1 MKKRLLG
8 IIILI
13 LLICGVVFIKSI
25 LNPSEISKQNSSS
38 LSIEE
43 RKKVKIADLSDVE
56 IFLEDKVKEIIN
68 LKYNFDVSY
77 EKLSN
82 NELSNSSLLNNVNSN
97 YDLIFS
103 NNEILNNLKEKVNE
117 KNENNL
123 NYENLLSTPLVIY
136 SWNEVVDILINENI
150 VTKKDDV
157 YYITDMNKLINYI
170 LEGKMWTELGLDMVY
185 GNINIISANPINT
198 SSGASYY
205 SLLLSTM
212 SKESLNAE
220 ETFPKLKEIYEKSE
234 CMSSDE
240 ENLFDRYVR
249 LGMPAVPLFADY
261 EKSII
266 KFANSNPSAFKQ
278 IESNIKIL
286 YPSPTILKE
295 YVLESFTEN
304 GNNFKDIFSD
314 SEFQKV
320 VLEKFG
326 LRKNSEKNENLEING
341 TSKDMPEAFQTLDSN
356 IYKEL
361 ISYLN
366 ENN

>member
-82 NELSNSSLLNNVNSN
+82 NELSNTSLLNNVNSN

-212 SKESLNAE
+212 SKESLNIE
-220 ETFPKLKEIYEKSE
+220 ETFPKLRKISIYE
-234 CMSSDE
+234 
-240 ENLFDRYVR
+240 
-249 LGMPAVPLFADY
+249 
-261 EKSII
+261 
-266 KFANSNPSAFKQ
+266 
-278 IESNIKIL
+278 
-286 YPSPTILKE
+286 
-295 YVLESFTEN
+295 
-304 GNNFKDIFSD
+304 
-314 SEFQKV
+314 
-320 VLEKFG
+320 
-326 LRKNSEKNENLEING
+326 
-341 TSKDMPEAFQTLDSN
+341 
-356 IYKEL
+356 
-361 ISYLN
+361 
-366 ENN
+366 